1 MLVLSRKEKQSIRIN
16 DNITVTI
23 LQVKGDKVRL
33 GIEAP
38 RDVTV
43 FRTEVLEEDGKS
55 KKQGAK

>member
-1 MLVLSRKEKQSIRIN
+1 
-16 DNITVTI
+16 
-23 LQVKGDKVRL
+23 L